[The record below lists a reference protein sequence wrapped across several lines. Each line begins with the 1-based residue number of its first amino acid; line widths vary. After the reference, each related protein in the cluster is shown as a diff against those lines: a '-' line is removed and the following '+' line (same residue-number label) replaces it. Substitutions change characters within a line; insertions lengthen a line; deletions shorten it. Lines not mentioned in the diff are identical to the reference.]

1 MTERQAYLAFHL
13 TSHVGSATLAR
24 LVEKHGSAVAA
35 WESYPNK
42 VARAGDAVDVEAEE
56 ARARSRG
63 VQILTLLDEGY
74 PARLKAAPQPPLA
87 LYVKG
92 DVAAL
97 GKPFVALVGTR
108 RATAYGQEMA
118 RRLAR
123 DLAQAGWGIVSGLAV
138 GIDGESHR
146 GALDANG
153 LTVGVI
159 GSALD
164 KFYPEENL
172 DLAREIVEKGGAVVS
187 QFPFG
192 HPADQT
198 TFPIR
203 NHVVAALSS
212 GVVAVE
218 CPLRSGTLITTSM
231 AADLGRPVMAVPGRV
246 DQRMSAGCLHLIR
259 EGATLVRHADD
270 VLEILSDFFGG
281 VKRPPRK
288 EGEKEEDA
296 EAEEAIQTPPR
307 YSVEEALLM
316 THIDRE
322 GISLDELV
330 RRTRLPVAKVN
341 SLVMELR
348 IKGFVRFLPGNRV
361 SLL

>member
-35 WESYPNK
+35 WEAHPGK
-42 VARAGDAVDVEAEE
+42 VSRTGDDVDVGREE
-56 ARARSRG
+56 ALAHERG
-63 VQILTLLDEGY
+63 VTILTLLDEGF

-97 GKPFVALVGTR
+97 QKPFVALVGTR
-108 RATAYGQEMA
+108 RATAYGRETA
-118 RRLAR
+118 RRLAH
-123 DLAQAGWGIVSGLAV
+123 DLAQAGWGVVSGLAV
-138 GIDGESHR
+138 GIDGEAHR
-146 GALDANG
+146 GALDADG
-153 LTVGVI
+153 VTVGVI

-164 KFYPEENL
+164 RFYPEENL
-172 DLAREIVEKGGAVVS
+172 FLAREIVERGGAVVS

-192 HPADQT
+192 RPADQT

-203 NHVVAALSS
+203 NHVVAALAS

-270 VLEILSDFFGG
+270 VLEIVSDFFGG
-281 VKRPPRK
+281 AKRPPRDD
-288 EGEKEEDA
+288 GDA
-296 EAEEAIQTPPR
+296 EPDDGASEAPPR

-322 GISLDELV
+322 GVSLDELV
-330 RRTRLPVAKVN
+330 RRTHLPVAKVN
-341 SLVMELR
+341 ALAMELR
-348 IKGFVRFLPGNRV
+348 IKGFIRFLPGHRV